1 MIGVVLTHMGDCGC
15 SGTLIAPHWQGAR
28 WQGAPWWPLLYPKG
42 LTEPPASFVSEVREL
57 GSVQEVMEGPGM
69 GKEPTTYLSRSRVMA
84 FRIAP
89 PRNGGD

>member
-1 MIGVVLTHMGDCGC
+1 MIGAALTHMVDCGC
-15 SGTLIAPHWQGAR
+15 SGTLIAPR

-69 GKEPTTYLSRSRVMA
+69 GKEPTTYFSRSRVMA